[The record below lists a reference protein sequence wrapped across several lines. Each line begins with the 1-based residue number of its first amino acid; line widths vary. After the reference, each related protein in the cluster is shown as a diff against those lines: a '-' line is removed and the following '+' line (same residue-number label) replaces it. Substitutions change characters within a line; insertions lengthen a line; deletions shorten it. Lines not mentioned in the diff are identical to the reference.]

1 MPLSDDQRR
10 LQSERIRRCKPWLHS
25 TGPRTPEGKA
35 RSSRNADKGSERPK
49 LRALARALRRIERQG
64 GENSQ
69 DFPAK

>member
-10 LQSERIRRCKPWLHS
+10 LQSERIRQTKPWLNS

-49 LRALARALRRIERQG
+49 LRALAKALRRIERQ
-64 GENSQ
+64 NSGVSQ
-69 DFPAK
+69 GFRAK

>member
-10 LQSERIRRCKPWLHS
+10 LQSERIRQTKPWLNS

-49 LRALARALRRIERQG
+49 LRALAKALRRIERQ
-64 GENSQ
+64 NSGISQ
-69 DFPAK
+69 GFPAK